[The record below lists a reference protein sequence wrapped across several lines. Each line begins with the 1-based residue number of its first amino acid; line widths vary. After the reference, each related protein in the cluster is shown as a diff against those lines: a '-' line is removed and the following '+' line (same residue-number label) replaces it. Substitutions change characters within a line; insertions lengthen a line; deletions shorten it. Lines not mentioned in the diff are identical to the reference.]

1 MTPERHFALKLKVRS
16 DRSKLQ
22 DAVQR
27 LRKLFASS
35 EHPDLC
41 GITHKRVSSTWEW
54 ISWHDYLSGD
64 NVLLASFGM
73 SRAAEYTA
81 SLTGELKRLRAERKA
96 REKGA
101 AA

>member
-1 MTPERHFALKLKVRS
+1 MTPERHFALKLKARAEH
-16 DRSKLQ
+16 SKLQ

-73 SRAAEYTA
+73 SREAEYIA
-81 SLTGELKRLRAERKA
+81 AFDVELKRLRAERKA
-96 REKGA
+96 QEKGA